1 MSTAAPAGPA
11 GSASRCVATVPRGLA
26 DLLVDELR
34 ALGIADARER
44 GAHVQFGGGLP
55 AAYRACLHSR
65 VASRVLLE
73 IAQFAAPTTAD
84 FYAAACAVDWRAH
97 LGPEGTLA
105 CEFTGRHP
113 GITHSQFGALR
124 LKDAICDRL
133 RADTG
138 RRPDIDPARPSLRV
152 HAHAN
157 AAQVTLY
164 VDLAGEG
171 LHRRGYRTE
180 AGEAPLRENLAAGM
194 LLRAGWP
201 RLCAAGAP
209 FLDPLCGSGTLVI
222 EAALIAAGMAPGL
235 GREYFGFLGWR
246 GHDAALWARLVGE
259 ARAVAAAV
267 RDARPADAAPLRGTD
282 RDAAV
287 LRNAAANAG
296 RAGVA
301 DWVRFEALPVGAV
314 RPPDATP
321 GLIVTNPPYGERLG
335 EAATARALHRELGLV
350 LREHFAG
357 WQAAILTGLEGGTR
371 ELQLRVKRTHTLWNG
386 PIECRL
392 LRIDLGDAGT
402 RREPAGPGLR
412 APDAQLATT
421 PGAIMFANRL
431 RKNIERLERQ
441 ARRAGVSCLRLYDAD
456 MPEYAFAID
465 RYVEADG
472 GAQHLHV
479 QEYAAPASIDAAAVR
494 RRRGEMLA
502 ALPAAAGVP
511 TQRIHLR
518 TRRRQ
523 RGSAQYQKLAE
534 TGATCVVEEGG
545 CRFEVNFS
553 DYLDTGL
560 FLDHRI
566 TRARLAAAAAG
577 RRFLNLF
584 CYTASASVYAARGG
598 ARSTLS
604 LDMSNTYLEWAQRN
618 FRLNGLD
625 PARHRLERVDCLA
638 WLAATAQSASPA
650 VAALPG
656 TGCPQFDL
664 IFLDPP
670 TFSRGKRMQGVL
682 DVQRDH
688 ALLIEQC
695 MRLLAADGLLV
706 FSSNAQRFRL
716 DQAVAQRWR
725 VADVSAATLPFDFE
739 RNARIHRCYELRH
752 QGAHP

>member
-1 MSTAAPAGPA
+1 VSTAPPATA
-11 GSASRCVATVPRGLA
+11 AARCVATVPRGLA
-26 DLLVDELR
+26 DLLVGELQG
-34 ALGIADARER
+34 LGIADARER
-44 GAHVQFGGGLP
+44 GANVIFGGGLE

-73 IAQFAAPTTAD
+73 IASFSAPTEAD
-84 FYAAACAVDWRAH
+84 YYAAARAIDWRAH

-113 GITHSQFGALR
+113 AITHSQFGALR

-138 RRPDIDPARPSLRV
+138 RRPDIDPARPALRV

-157 AAQVTLY
+157 GALVTLY
-164 VDLAGEG
+164 VDCAGEG

-180 AGEAPLRENLAAGM
+180 AGEAPLRENLAAGI

-201 RLCAAGAP
+201 ALCERGAP

-222 EAALIAAGMAPGL
+222 EAALIAGGIAPGL
-235 GREYFGFLGWR
+235 GRDYFGFLGWR
-246 GHDAALWARLVGE
+246 GHDAALWSRLVGE
-259 ARAVAAAV
+259 ARATATAVAARAAAEA
-267 RDARPADAAPLRGTD
+267 ARGAAGRTGAAPLRGTD

-287 LRNAAANAG
+287 LRIAAANAQ

-301 DWVRFEALPVGAV
+301 ERVRFEVQSVEAV
-314 RPPDATP
+314 RPLDDVA
-321 GLIVTNPPYGERLG
+321 GLVATNPPYGERLG
-335 EAATARALHRELGLV
+335 DDSAARTVHRELGAV
-350 LREHFAG
+350 LRDHFAG
-357 WQAAILTGLEGGTR
+357 WQAAIITGLPQATR

-392 LRIDLGDAGT
+392 LRIDLGAAGT
-402 RREPAGPGLR
+402 RRESAGPGLR
-412 APDAQLATT
+412 APDPQLAAT
-421 PGAIMFANRL
+421 PGARMFANRL
-431 RKNIERLERQ
+431 RKNIERLEKR
-441 ARRAGVSCLRLYDAD
+441 ARREGVSCLRLYDAD
-456 MPEYAFAID
+456 MPEYSFAID
-465 RYVEADG
+465 RYVEAG
-472 GAQHLHV
+472 SSMQHLYV
-479 QEYAAPASIDAAAVR
+479 QEYEAPASIEEVAVR
-494 RRRGEMLA
+494 KRRGEVLA
-502 ALPAAAGVP
+502 ALPDAAQVP
-511 TQRIHLR
+511 PERIHLR

-523 RGSAQYQKLAE
+523 RGTAQYEKEAGR
-534 TGATCVVEEGG
+534 GATCVVEEGG

-566 TRARLAAAAAG
+566 TRARLAAAAPG

-604 LDMSNTYLEWAQRN
+604 LDMSNTYLEWAERN

-625 PARHRLERVDCLA
+625 PAQHRLERADCLA
-638 WLAATAQSASPA
+638 WLAQAAAADSAR
-650 VAALPG
+650 
-656 TGCPQFDL
+656 PQYDL

-670 TFSRGKRMQGVL
+670 TFSHGKRMQGVL

-688 ALLIEQC
+688 AQLIGQC
-695 MRLLAADGLLV
+695 MALLAADGLLV
-706 FSSNAQRFRL
+706 FSTNAQRFRL
-716 DQAVAQRWR
+716 DAELAQRWQVR
-725 VADVSAATLPFDFE
+725 DVSTATLPFDFE

-752 QGAHP
+752 A